1 MRQHGMLELAVLGL
15 LKERSMHGYEL
26 RKQLGAMLGP
36 FWQVSWGS
44 LYPALRRLAK
54 SGAVERDEQPIPKRA
69 SKRTLAKTTKA
80 SKSAKAPALSAGR
93 RKTVYRIT
101 PEGDQMFKEMLQ
113 ETAAAVDAEHFTLK
127 LAFFRYLPPETRLTL
142 LERRRAY
149 LQDKLAQ
156 FKSNLR
162 EYKERVDSYTLSL
175 HNHGIAAT
183 QNDIEWIDELIT
195 NERNLVKPVSGR
207 AKARAEAGA
216 LPIEGARGKA

>member
-1 MRQHGMLELAVLGL
+1 MKQHGMLELAVLGL
-15 LKERSMHGYEL
+15 LKERAMHGYEL
-26 RKQLGAMLGP
+26 RKQLGTMLGP

-54 SGAVERDEQPIPKRA
+54 TGAIDKDEQAIAKRS
-69 SKRTLAKTTKA
+69 SKRVLAKST
-80 SKSAKAPALSAGR
+80 KSAKSPSMTGGR
-93 RKTVYRIT
+93 RKTVYKIT
-101 PEGDQMFKEMLQ
+101 PDGERMFTEMLQ

-156 FKSNLR
+156 FKANVR

-183 QNDIEWIDELIT
+183 QSDIEWIDELIT
-195 NERNLVKPVSGR
+195 NERNLVKP
-207 AKARAEAGA
+207 AARAEAGA
-216 LPIEGARGKA
+216 LPIE

>member
-26 RKQLGAMLGP
+26 RKQLGTMLGP

-54 SGAVERDEQPIPKRA
+54 TGVVEKDEQPVPKRPT
-69 SKRTLAKTTKA
+69 KRGLTKSTKAKT
-80 SKSAKAPALSAGR
+80 SKTATISGGR

-101 PEGDQMFKEMLQ
+101 ASGEQMFTEMLE

-156 FKSNLR
+156 FKSNMR

-183 QNDIEWIDELIT
+183 QNDIDWIDELIT
-195 NERNLVKPVSGR
+195 NERNLVKP
-207 AKARAEAGA
+207 AARAEAGA
-216 LPIEGARGKA
+216 LPIE